1 MKKINIQKIRKK
13 LDKIDIKLL
22 RIIKVRSTL
31 VDQVVKLKKTKKEI
45 IDQKRIK
52 FILKRIKKNIANR
65 PLINDIKKKDLKS
78 YVKSKVRERS
88 DIYNKANFTIN
99 TNNNDDS

>member
-52 FILKRIKKNIANR
+52 FILKRIKKRSIKAKIDPMITVSIWKEMIKAFIRYEYKNF
-65 PLINDIKKKDLKS
+65 KKK
-78 YVKSKVRERS
+78 
-88 DIYNKANFTIN
+88 
-99 TNNNDDS
+99 